1 MHLVV
6 FYKIKCITDKLSICV
21 LLQMKLFYY
30 WSYAVFLYEL
40 FSLSELESVSL
51 SKGYIRV
58 YSPEGVSLI
67 SVCVCFEG
75 GLQISDGL
83 VGKLVSCD
91 LPFFHTST
99 GRQRTYLS
107 WGATDT
113 SPRINP
119 PTLLPHSDIELS
131 LSTERGFAVGRSTS
145 SD

>member
-58 YSPEGVSLI
+58 YSPE
-67 SVCVCFEG
+67 SV
-75 GLQISDGL
+75 
-83 VGKLVSCD
+83 
-91 LPFFHTST
+91 
-99 GRQRTYLS
+99 
-107 WGATDT
+107 
-113 SPRINP
+113 
-119 PTLLPHSDIELS
+119 S
-131 LSTERGFAVGRSTS
+131 LSTEAMFVVCSCS
-145 SD
+145 